1 MFRVS
6 SAHLQE
12 DTVVHMQHMVLSLSM
27 RVLCGLS
34 VHSCVPTGHPELWQY
49 HMLHVY
55 NCILLKKSTWGSKHV
70 EENIILWMN

>member
-1 MFRVS
+1 MFRAS

-27 RVLCGLS
+27 RVPGGLS
-34 VHSCVPTGHPELWQY
+34 VHSLSENCY

-55 NCILLKKSTWGSKHV
+55 NCILLKMST
-70 EENIILWMN
+70 